1 MGIIVV
7 GVDGSD
13 SSRAALAWALAE
25 AGLRGA
31 SLRAVHAWMLP
42 AMGTGEAPWAL
53 IPPGSYVDVN
63 ADEIEKATHEALD
76 REIAEVKGPAGVAV
90 ERFVAEGPAADVIV
104 EASADAELIVVGT
117 RGRGAIATL
126 VLGSTSQHVIHNAK
140 CPVVVVPAPG
150 A

>member
-25 AGLRGA
+25 ARLRG
-31 SLRAVHAWMLP
+31 SSVRAVHAWMLP
-42 AMGTGEAPWAL
+42 AMGAGEAPWAL

-63 ADEIEKATHEALD
+63 TEEIENATHEALD
-76 REIAEVKGPAGVAV
+76 REIAEVQGPPGVAI
-90 ERFVAEGPAADVIV
+90 EPFVAEGPAADVIV
-104 EASADAELIVVGT
+104 EASSDADLIVVGT

-140 CPVVVVPAPG
+140 CPVVVVPAPD

>member
-25 AGLRGA
+25 ARLRG
-31 SLRAVHAWMLP
+31 SSVRAVHAWMLP
-42 AMGTGEAPWAL
+42 AMGAGEAPWAL
-53 IPPGSYVDVN
+53 IPPGSYVDV
-63 ADEIEKATHEALD
+63 DTEEIEKATHEALD
-76 REIAEVKGPAGVAV
+76 REIAEVGGPAGVAV

-126 VLGSTSQHVIHNAK
+126 VLGSTSQQVIHNAK
-140 CPVVVVPAPG
+140 RPVVVVPAPD